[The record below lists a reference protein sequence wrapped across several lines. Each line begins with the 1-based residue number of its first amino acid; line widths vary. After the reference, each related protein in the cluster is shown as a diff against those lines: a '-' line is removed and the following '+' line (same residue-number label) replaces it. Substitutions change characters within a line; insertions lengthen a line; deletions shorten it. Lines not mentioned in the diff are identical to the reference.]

1 MYIKS
6 ALDVGEKMV
15 CGFVLGYGVYRLG
28 TYAEGVL
35 STERYPISGHNDNHY
50 IKSRQHKCNV
60 LAISMHRRVA
70 IDVLFQLLLVI
81 SLPDRLLLTC
91 ST

>member
-15 CGFVLGYGVYRLG
+15 CGFVLDDGVHRLG

-35 STERYPISGHNDNHY
+35 STERYLSSGHNNNHY
-50 IKSRQHKCNV
+50 IKSRQ
-60 LAISMHRRVA
+60 
-70 IDVLFQLLLVI
+70 
-81 SLPDRLLLTC
+81 T
-91 ST
+91 